1 MDQKDKMLSNE
12 FYKQLTNSIQN
23 LNELAARLDE
33 RVKNIGINQ
42 IELET
47 KLDKLSLQLSQYSE
61 RLALLEKEDINKL
74 DMLISDSEK
83 RIIKLETI
91 ASQYEGK
98 WQKISG
104 FVVQLVYAIITC
116 YILYKMGFN
125 DLPPWG

>member
-1 MDQKDKMLSNE
+1 MLSNE

-47 KLDKLSLQLSQYSE
+47 KLDKLSLQFSQYSE

-125 DLPPWG
+125 LPP

>member
-47 KLDKLSLQLSQYSE
+47 KLDKLSLQFSQYSE

-125 DLPPWG
+125 LPP

>member
-1 MDQKDKMLSNE
+1 MLSNE

-47 KLDKLSLQLSQYSE
+47 KLDKLSLQFSQYSE
-61 RLALLEKEDINKL
+61 RLAILEKEDINKL

-83 RIIKLETI
+83 RIIKLEII

-125 DLPPWG
+125 DLLP